1 MDLSFL
7 PRFPPPLGDVS
18 VIALILLAGLGTGE
32 LFRRVLLLPRIS
44 GYVLA
49 GVLLGPGTFGVL
61 DRDMLESAQLLLDIA
76 LGLILFE
83 LGSRLDWQ
91 WFRRNRWLLASSVVE
106 SALSFMLIC
115 VVLTLLHVQWLHAA
129 IAAAIGVA
137 TGASVLLVTIH
148 DQRADGP
155 LTDRAVNLTALNNVF
170 AVVAVTMLL
179 AFLHLEYRPGVTI
192 LLLQPLYLL
201 LGSTLLGY
209 MASLALV
216 LLARWLGKREDLQF
230 ILLVAMVL
238 AIGRVMSAWL
248 RVRIAGTAKYLN
260 AAGAVVSGSSEAPTP
275 APLVIRRPVGN
286 AVEGSTVNNTIY
298 LARANRTTDTAAARD
313 GRGTGAMNPQ
323 HMRVPVGTTVTFLNP
338 GAAHVPELPQRD
350 AHCATQF
357 FEGKFNPK
365 LNPGETFQYTFDKAG
380 EYFYNDC
387 TDPRPTGKVVA
398 YLTPTVLSNAVRL
411 VPNVLNMRPTSGIF
425 TNGLVTAMFSVP
437 DGYALDGDGDVQML
451 APLSTSPIKAVNASV
466 SSDGRT
472 LIASFNKRDITNNV
486 PAGSASLVVSGLFV
500 RNGAQAMLRSTA
512 AATIVK

>member
-115 VVLTLLHVQWLHAA
+115 MVLTLLHVQWLHAA

-209 MASLALV
+209 IASLALV

-238 AIGRVMSAWL
+238 LTVGVAKALQLSMLISLLALGVMARNRDRGRDLLPVEFGPTAQVLFVVLFVITGAAVTLGDLASGVVIALAYVFARFAGKLLGVVLFSRRSGLPVRKAGLLGLMLMPMSATAVAMVEATARYYPQFGERLAAVVLGAVLILDLTAPLATQLAL
-248 RVRIAGTAKYLN
+248 R
-260 AAGAVVSGSSEAPTP
+260 AAGETHP
-275 APLVIRRPVGN
+275 
-286 AVEGSTVNNTIY
+286 
-298 LARANRTTDTAAARD
+298 DTRW
-313 GRGTGAMNPQ
+313 R
-323 HMRVPVGTTVTFLNP
+323 
-338 GAAHVPELPQRD
+338 
-350 AHCATQF
+350 
-357 FEGKFNPK
+357 
-365 LNPGETFQYTFDKAG
+365 
-380 EYFYNDC
+380 
-387 TDPRPTGKVVA
+387 
-398 YLTPTVLSNAVRL
+398 
-411 VPNVLNMRPTSGIF
+411 
-425 TNGLVTAMFSVP
+425 
-437 DGYALDGDGDVQML
+437 
-451 APLSTSPIKAVNASV
+451 
-466 SSDGRT
+466 
-472 LIASFNKRDITNNV
+472 
-486 PAGSASLVVSGLFV
+486 
-500 RNGAQAMLRSTA
+500 
-512 AATIVK
+512 

>member
-32 LFRRVLLLPRIS
+32 LFQRVLLLPRIS

-91 WFRRNRWLLASSVVE
+91 WFRRNRWLLTSSVVE
-106 SALSFMLIC
+106 STLSFTLIC

-238 AIGRVMSAWL
+238 LTVGVAKAMQLSMLISLLALGVMARNRDRGRDLLPVEFGPTAQVLFVVLFVITGAAVTLGDLASGAGIALAYVFARFTGKLLGVLLFSRRSGLPVRKAGLLGLMLMPMSATAVAMVEATARYYPQFGERLAAVVLGAVLILDLTAPLATQLAL
-248 RVRIAGTAKYLN
+248 R
-260 AAGAVVSGSSEAPTP
+260 AAGETHPD
-275 APLVIRRPVGN
+275 
-286 AVEGSTVNNTIY
+286 
-298 LARANRTTDTAAARD
+298 ARWR
-313 GRGTGAMNPQ
+313 
-323 HMRVPVGTTVTFLNP
+323 
-338 GAAHVPELPQRD
+338 
-350 AHCATQF
+350 
-357 FEGKFNPK
+357 
-365 LNPGETFQYTFDKAG
+365 
-380 EYFYNDC
+380 
-387 TDPRPTGKVVA
+387 
-398 YLTPTVLSNAVRL
+398 
-411 VPNVLNMRPTSGIF
+411 
-425 TNGLVTAMFSVP
+425 
-437 DGYALDGDGDVQML
+437 
-451 APLSTSPIKAVNASV
+451 
-466 SSDGRT
+466 
-472 LIASFNKRDITNNV
+472 
-486 PAGSASLVVSGLFV
+486 
-500 RNGAQAMLRSTA
+500 
-512 AATIVK
+512 